1 LDTVPFGRPIASAI
15 RVSDSPSRSPSSI
28 RTRSTADN
36 RLHIFAIHHL
46 YQSVAPVFPSKL
58 ESAGLFLSHSAK
70 CSAWSSL
77 TSFNKNMLTF
87 YILDEYTSIDN
98 LRWCLGTTR
107 RHVAL
112 SS

>member
-58 ESAGLFLSHSAK
+58 ESAERK
-70 CSAWSSL
+70 PWW
-77 TSFNKNMLTF
+77 T
-87 YILDEYTSIDN
+87 
-98 LRWCLGTTR
+98 
-107 RHVAL
+107 
-112 SS
+112 

>member
-58 ESAGLFLSHSAK
+58 ESAH
-70 CSAWSSL
+70 
-77 TSFNKNMLTF
+77 
-87 YILDEYTSIDN
+87 D
-98 LRWCLGTTR
+98 
-107 RHVAL
+107 
-112 SS
+112 

>member
-58 ESAGLFLSHSAK
+58 ESALSEGTSGI
-70 CSAWSSL
+70 L
-77 TSFNKNMLTF
+77 TPPHHQSDIAMTL
-87 YILDEYTSIDN
+87 E
-98 LRWCLGTTR
+98 
-107 RHVAL
+107 
-112 SS
+112 